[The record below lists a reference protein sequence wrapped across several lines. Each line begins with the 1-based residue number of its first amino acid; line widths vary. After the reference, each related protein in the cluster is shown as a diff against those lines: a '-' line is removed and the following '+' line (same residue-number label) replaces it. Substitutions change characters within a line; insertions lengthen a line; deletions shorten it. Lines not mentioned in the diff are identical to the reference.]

1 MRAPSVRRTAARRIT
16 TTALCAT
23 LLLGVTG
30 PVLALQAAAREDPPA
45 AGAPAPEADKL
56 LAQAAALAGLGTV
69 LTPVTD
75 LVTQVLKA
83 DNGRLDPEQ
92 AKKLG
97 DAVGEALDKLKTAEA
112 EPPATS
118 PQPQATPPTPDTPQS
133 QEPDAPQPSAQPA
146 QPAQPA
152 QSQKPDAPQ
161 PSLAPQTPNALQPSA
176 QPAQP
181 AQSAQPAQPQQPD
194 APQPS
199 ALPQRPDTPQSSTPP
214 RTPDLPLLLDLPGLS
229 SLGEESTYA
238 DRAIPR
244 NLKDDTVKQLRT
256 AVDALLKAS
265 VSGDAATVA
274 KSVKNVVAGA
284 VNTVVAVLLTDK
296 LPAPNLPGL
305 PPMPKPA
312 SREKAPADAGQDK
325 FFSGSHNSPG
335 Y

>member
-45 AGAPAPEADKL
+45 AGAPVPEADKL
-56 LAQAAALAGLGTV
+56 LAQAEALAGLGTV

-97 DAVGEALDKLKTAEA
+97 DAVGEAFDKLKTPEA

-133 QEPDAPQPSAQPA
+133 QQSDAPQPSAQPA
-146 QPAQPA
+146 QPAQP
-152 QSQKPDAPQ
+152 QKPDAPQ
-161 PSLAPQTPNALQPSA
+161 SSPAPQTPNVPQPSA
-176 QPAQP
+176 QP
-181 AQSAQPAQPQQPD
+181 AQPAQPQQPD

-199 ALPQRPDTPQSSTPP
+199 APPQRPDTPQSSTPP
-214 RTPDLPLLLDLPGLS
+214 RTPDLPLLLDLPGLPP
-229 SLGEESTYA
+229 SLEEDSAYA

-325 FFSGSHNSPG
+325 IFSGSHNSRG
-335 Y
+335 H